1 MAMATTGVDELFD
14 LSRRILDRGK
24 QLLEI
29 AQRVDGP
36 QRERLLH
43 LSEGLL
49 QDANKLSDTASQ
61 IAETTLRRR

>member
-1 MAMATTGVDELFD
+1 MATTTGVDELFD
-14 LSRRILDRGK
+14 LSRTILDRGK

-36 QRERLLH
+36 ERERLLR

-61 IAETTLRRR
+61 IAGTPSRRR